1 MKKCYRWQKNRME
14 TLVTK
19 KVSIVL
25 RPCPDNIRNVI
36 MAKERILQKAHELFM
51 RYGVRS
57 VSMDDIAAQL
67 GMSKKTLY
75 QFYTDKEELVDAVLS
90 VFLEGNRKQC
100 LADRQ
105 RSENAIHEV
114 LLAFDMMQEMFANM
128 NPSMVFELEKYHPAV
143 SKKIQHH
150 KQVFMYQVIK
160 QNLERGIQEEL
171 YRPEINIDILTRF
184 RIESMMLAFNTE
196 VFPNNRT
203 HFVGIQEQ
211 ILEHFLYGL
220 ATIKGQKLIQKYKQ
234 QQKNLNDGVKQ

>member
-1 MKKCYRWQKNRME
+1 
-14 TLVTK
+14 
-19 KVSIVL
+19 
-25 RPCPDNIRNVI
+25 

-90 VFLEGNRKQC
+90 AFLENNRKHC
-100 LADRQ
+100 VADRQ
-105 RSENAIHEV
+105 KSENAIHEL
-114 LLAFDMMQEMFANM
+114 LLAFDMVQEMFTNM
-128 NPSMVFELEKYHPAV
+128 NPSIVFDLEKYHPAV

-150 KQVFMYQVIK
+150 KNVFMYQVIK
-160 QNLERGIQEEL
+160 QNLERGIKEEL
-171 YRPEINIDILTRF
+171 YRTEIDVDVITRF
-184 RIESMMLAFNTE
+184 RIESMMLPFNTD

-203 HFVGIQEQ
+203 HFVRIQEQ

-220 ATIKGQKLIQKYKQ
+220 STPKGQKLIQKYKQ
-234 QQKNLNDGVKQ
+234 QQKNLKNGVKQ

>member
-1 MKKCYRWQKNRME
+1 ME

-25 RPCPDNIRNVI
+25 RPVPISTGCVI
-36 MAKERILQKAHELFM
+36 MAKERILQKAHELFL

-67 GMSKKTLY
+67 GMSKKTVY
-75 QFYTDKEELVDAVLS
+75 QFYADKEELVDASLS
-90 VFLEGNRKQC
+90 SFLENNRKQC

-105 RSENAIHEV
+105 KAENAIHEV
-114 LLAFDMMQEMFANM
+114 LLAFNMMQEMFTNM
-128 NPSMVFELEKYHPAV
+128 NPSIVFDLEKYHPAV

-150 KQVFMYQVIK
+150 KQVFMYQVVK
-160 QNLERGIQEEL
+160 QNLERGIKEEL
-171 YRPEINIDILTRF
+171 YRPDINVDVLTKF
-184 RIESMMLAFNTE
+184 RIESMMLAFNPE

-203 HFVGIQEQ
+203 HFVSIQEQ

-220 ATIKGQKLIQKYKQ
+220 ATIKGHKVIQKYKQ
-234 QQKNLNDGVKQ
+234 QQKNINDGVKQ